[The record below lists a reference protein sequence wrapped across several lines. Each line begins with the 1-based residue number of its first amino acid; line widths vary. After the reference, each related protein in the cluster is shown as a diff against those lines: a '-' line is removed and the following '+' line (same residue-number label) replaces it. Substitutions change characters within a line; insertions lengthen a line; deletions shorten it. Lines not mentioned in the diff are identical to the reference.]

1 MIVLYHNNMSTCAQK
16 VRYVLAEKGLDWE
29 SVELNLRKGDQH
41 TERYLK
47 LNPAGVVPT
56 LVDGDATIVESG
68 VICEYLE
75 DLFPAPRMRPETAGR
90 IAGMRL
96 WIKYIDETIHAQ
108 AGVIS
113 TAIAFRFQHL
123 ANGEDAVRARIE
135 AVPDERKR
143 TRMRSLIFEGI
154 DSPLFPGGVRAFA
167 DMLRRMEEALEGDA
181 FLAADRPT
189 IADAVC
195 LPYVVRLEHLQLAW
209 LWDDLPRVA
218 GWYERMRQTPSFAAA
233 FTDWEDPDYL
243 TLMEAKGTEYRPRAE
258 AALAG

>member
-16 VRYVLAEKGLDWE
+16 VRYVLAEKGLEWE

-41 TERYLK
+41 TEDYLK

-56 LVDGDATIVESG
+56 LVNGDAVIVESG
-68 VICEYLE
+68 VICEYLD
-75 DLFPAPRMRPETAGR
+75 DLVPDPRLRPGTADR
-90 IAGMRL
+90 IAAMRL
-96 WIKYIDETIHAQ
+96 WIKYVDETIHAQ
-108 AGVIS
+108 AGVVS

-143 TRMRSLIFEGI
+143 ARMRTLIFEGV

-167 DMLRRMEEALEGDA
+167 EMLRRMEAALDSDA
-181 FLAADRPT
+181 FLAGENRT

-209 LWDDLPRVA
+209 LWDGLPRVA
-218 GWYERMRQTPSFAAA
+218 GWYARLRETPAFAAA
-233 FTDWEDPDYL
+233 FDDWEDPDYL
-243 TLMEAKGTEYRPRAE
+243 TLMEARGTEYRPKAE

>member
-1 MIVLYHNNMSTCAQK
+1 MITLYHNNMSTCAQK
-16 VRYVLAEKGLDWE
+16 VRYVLAEKELEWE

-41 TERYLK
+41 AEHYLK

-56 LVDGDATIVESG
+56 LVNGDAVIVESG

-75 DLFPAPRMRPETAGR
+75 DLFPTPRLRPDTADR

-96 WIKYIDETIHAQ
+96 WIKYIDEIIHAQ

-135 AVPDERKR
+135 AVPSEAKR
-143 TRMRSLIFEGI
+143 ARMRSLIFEGVE
-154 DSPLFPGGVRAFA
+154 SALFPGGVRAFA
-167 DMLRRMEEALEGDA
+167 EMLRRMEAALERTA
-181 FLAADRPT
+181 FLAAESRT

-218 GWYERMRQTPSFAAA
+218 GWYGRLRETPSFATA
-233 FTDWEDPDYL
+233 FRDWEDAGYL
-243 TLMEAKGTEYRPRAE
+243 SLMEARGAEYRSRVE
-258 AALAG
+258 DALAG